1 VSGAD
6 ARAARAAAATAL
18 SDHRMTPLLLL
29 LMLGGRLDR
38 SFPLPL
44 PRAAAA
50 AAAADDA
57 DDDGGGSHL
66 FVRAGE

>member
-1 VSGAD
+1 
-6 ARAARAAAATAL
+6 
-18 SDHRMTPLLLL
+18 MTPLLLL